1 MNSAL
6 NKLIFLIKEIEK
18 KKLIYLDVV
27 SPVRPFFALFLEK
40 PLLYVVSDR
49 EKRKK
54 VVSQLEAL
62 QSVAGKPF
70 LVEGVKRE
78 EEFFGVKLQS
88 NFRQKEVVA
97 VVEAQDL
104 HLEVEDLDYFLTH
117 SFLLEKGKETRREEF
132 LDLLFSLG
140 YERQE
145 LVRERGEVAIRG
157 EVVDLFPPH
166 LPLPVRTY
174 WWGNQIEKMKFFRP
188 ESQRTEEE
196 VKTLFIP
203 PRSGEFKTVPLF
215 SSLKKEVKTIFWD
228 GVIVEDLTL
237 SSRQVFSGIGTQEAQ
252 VSFSLEVERIPSFW
266 GKIDDL
272 KDYLETS
279 LWNKIFLLLPP
290 EKLEILSSLLEEE
303 KVDFGLN
310 LEENKKVIL
319 FPGYLREGFGI
330 PEIGLAFISS
340 WEIFG
345 KEFVPSPEVP
355 KKSLVSLSS
364 LSPGDYVVHEEEGIG
379 IFRGWKEMTVEGI
392 KRVYVEIEYGRGDIL
407 YLPADKIYLL
417 QKYVGAGEEKPRI
430 NRLGKDEWA
439 RTKERAKR
447 AAEKVAQD
455 LVEVYARRQLEE
467 GYSFSPDTPW
477 QKELELSFPFLE
489 TPDQKK
495 AIEEVK
501 KDMESPRPMDRLI
514 CGDAGYGKTEI
525 AIRAAFKAV
534 MDGKQVAVL
543 APTTLLSEQHYVTF
557 RERMKDFP
565 VTVAVLNRFRT
576 PQEQK
581 SILKK
586 VEKGE
591 VDIIIGT
598 HRLLQKDVFFK
609 DLGLLIVDEEQRLGV
624 RHKEQLKK
632 LKSNLDVLTLTATP
646 IPRTLYL
653 SLLGLRDISVV
664 ETPPEA
670 RKPVYTLVMPRDKK
684 VIKEALEREI
694 EREGQVFYV
703 CPRIRNLMP
712 VKEELD
718 DLIPGVKVALA
729 HGRMGGKELEKVMED
744 FYRGKISVLLCTT
757 IVGIGLDVPNANTII
772 VDPATLFGLAQL
784 YQLRGRVGRF
794 DREAYAYFLYPPR
807 LTGEARERLEAL
819 LEFGATGSGMKLA
832 LRDLEIR
839 GAGNILGM
847 EQHGFIQEVG
857 FSLYTRLL
865 EEEIARLR
873 GEEEISSITP
883 HIDLKEEAY
892 LPSFYLSRDSERFY
906 FYQKLLGVRKEKE
919 IEEIKEELEDR
930 FGRLPRQAENLLQI
944 TKIRHYAKI
953 AQIESIEEKDGELYF
968 VASLPVLLGLS
979 QYMEERGKE
988 GRLFNYQGREAF
1000 KTKMLP
1006 LQDLVSLL
1014 EGMVI
1019 ESVQWQSR

>member
-1 MNSAL
+1 MNSGL
-6 NKLIFLIKEIEK
+6 GKLVSRIRGIERE
-18 KKLIYLDVV
+18 KLIYLDTI
-27 SPVRPFFALFLEK
+27 SPARPFFALFLEK
-40 PLLYVVSDR
+40 PLLYVVSN
-49 EKRKK
+49 EERKK
-54 VVSQLEAL
+54 KVFHQIEAL
-62 QSVAGKPF
+62 RQIEGKYFSVQ
-70 LVEGVKRE
+70 EVKRE
-78 EEFFGVKLQS
+78 EEFFGVKLQDS
-88 NFRQKEVVA
+88 FRQEKVIA

-104 HLEVEDLDYFLTH
+104 PLNVEDLDYFLTH
-117 SFLLEKGKETRREEF
+117 SFLLEEGKETKREEF

-145 LVRERGEVAIRG
+145 LVREKGEVAIRG

-166 LPLPVRTY
+166 LSLPVRTY
-174 WWGNQIEKMKFFRP
+174 WWGNRVEKIKFFRP
-188 ESQRTEEE
+188 ETQRTEEE
-196 VKTLFIP
+196 IKTLFIP
-203 PRSGEFKTVPLF
+203 PRSGEFKTVPLL
-215 SSLKKEVKTIFWD
+215 SALKKEVKTIFWD
-228 GVIVEDLTL
+228 GVTVEDFNL
-237 SSRQVFSGIGTQEAQ
+237 SSRQVFCGISTSQAE
-252 VSFSLEVERIPSFW
+252 VSFSLEAERIPSFW
-266 GKIDDL
+266 GKINDL
-272 KDYLETS
+272 KNYLEES
-279 LWNKIFLLLPP
+279 PWSKIFILLPP

-303 KVDFGLN
+303 KVDFGLHP
-310 LEENKKVIL
+310 EEEKKVIL
-319 FPGYLREGFGI
+319 SPGYLREGFGI
-330 PEIGLAFISS
+330 PEAGLAFISS

-345 KEFVPSPEVP
+345 KEFAPSRKIPREP
-355 KKSLVSLSS
+355 LASINS

-392 KRVYVEIEYGRGDIL
+392 KRVYVEIGYGGGDVL

-417 QKYVGAGEEKPRI
+417 QKYVGVGEEKPQI
-430 NRLGKDEWA
+430 NRLGKAEWN
-439 RTKERAKR
+439 RTKERAKK

-455 LVEVYARRQLEE
+455 LVEIYARRQLEK
-467 GYSFSPDTPW
+467 GHSFSPDTPW

-501 KDMESPRPMDRLI
+501 KDMESSRPMDRLI
-514 CGDAGYGKTEI
+514 CGDVGYGKTEI
-525 AIRAAFKAV
+525 AVRAAFKAV

-565 VTVAVLNRFRT
+565 VSIAVLNRFRT

-581 SILKK
+581 SILEK

-591 VDIIIGT
+591 IDIIIGT
-598 HRLLQKDVFFK
+598 HRLLQKDVVFR
-609 DLGLLIVDEEQRLGV
+609 DLGLLVVDEEQRLGV
-624 RHKEQLKK
+624 KHKEQLKK
-632 LKSNLDVLTLTATP
+632 LKANLDVLTLTATP

-664 ETPPEA
+664 ETPPEG
-670 RKPVYTLVMPRDKK
+670 RKPVYTLVVPRDKK

-703 CPRIRNLMP
+703 CPRIRDLTP
-712 VKEELD
+712 VREELD
-718 DLIPGVKVALA
+718 NLLPGVKIALA
-729 HGRMGGKELEKVMED
+729 HGRMGGKELEEVMEN

-757 IVGIGLDVPNANTII
+757 IVGIGLDVPNANTLI

-794 DREAYAYFLYPPR
+794 DREAFAYFLYPPR
-807 LTGEARERLEAL
+807 LTAEARERLEAL
-819 LEFGATGSGMKLA
+819 MEFSTTGSGMKLA

-873 GEEEISSITP
+873 GEEEISPINP

-892 LPSFYLSRDSERFY
+892 LPSSYLSKDSERFY

-930 FGRLPRQAENLLQI
+930 FGHLPRQAKNLLQI

-979 QYMEERGKE
+979 QYMEEKGREGK
-988 GRLFNYQGREAF
+988 LFNYQGREAF
-1000 KTKMLP
+1000 KIKMVP
-1006 LQDLVSLL
+1006 LRELVSLL
-1014 EGMVI
+1014 EGMVV

>member
-1 MNSAL
+1 MNSVL
-6 NKLIFLIKEIEK
+6 SKLISRIREIER
-18 KKLIYLDVV
+18 KKLIYLDTI

-40 PLLYVVSDR
+40 PLLYVVNDKER
-49 EKRKK
+49 RRK
-54 VVSQLEAL
+54 VFHQIEAL
-62 QSVAGKPF
+62 QHIEGKSFSVRE
-70 LVEGVKRE
+70 VEKE
-78 EEFFGVKLQS
+78 EEFFGVKLQ
-88 NFRQKEVVA
+88 NDFRQKEIIA
-97 VVEAQDL
+97 VIEASDL
-104 HLEVEDLDYFLTH
+104 YQEVEDLDYFLSH
-117 SFLLEKGKETRREEF
+117 SFILQKGKETKREEF

-166 LPLPVRTY
+166 LSLPVRTY
-174 WWGNQIEKMKFFRP
+174 WWGNQVEKMKSFHP

-196 VKTLFIP
+196 IKTLFVP
-203 PRSGEFKTVPLF
+203 PRSGEFKTVPLL
-215 SSLKKEVKTIFWD
+215 SALKREVKTIFWD
-228 GVIVEDLTL
+228 GVTVEDFAL
-237 SSRQVFSGIGTQEAQ
+237 SSRQVFSGIGSPRAEAT
-252 VSFSLEVERIPSFW
+252 FSLKAERIPSFW
-266 GKIDDL
+266 GKINDL
-272 KDYLETS
+272 KDYLEES
-279 LWNKIFLLLPP
+279 PWSKIFLLLPP
-290 EKLEILSSLLEEE
+290 EKLDILSSLLQEEE
-303 KVDFGLN
+303 ADFGLHI
-310 LEENKKVIL
+310 EEGKKVTL
-319 FPGYLREGFGI
+319 LPGYLREGFAI
-330 PEIGLAFISS
+330 PETGLAFISS
-340 WEIFG
+340 REVFG
-345 KEFVPSPEVP
+345 REFSPSSQSH
-355 KKSLVSLSS
+355 KKTIAPPDSLF
-364 LSPGDYVVHEEEGIG
+364 PGDYVVHEEEGIG
-379 IFRGWKEMTVEGI
+379 IFRGWEEMTVEGV
-392 KRVYVEIEYGRGDIL
+392 KRVYVKIEYGGGDLL

-417 QKYVGAGEEKPRI
+417 QKYIGVGEEKPRI
-430 NRLGKDEWA
+430 NRLGKDEWN
-439 RTKERAKR
+439 RTKERAKK

-455 LVEVYARRQLEE
+455 LVEIYARRQLEE
-467 GYSFSPDTPW
+467 GHSFSPDTPW

-514 CGDAGYGKTEI
+514 CGDVGYGKTEI
-525 AIRAAFKAV
+525 AVRAAFKAV
-534 MDGKQVAVL
+534 MDGKQVAIL

-557 RERMKDFP
+557 RERMKGFP
-565 VTVAVLNRFRT
+565 INIAVLNRFRT

-581 SILKK
+581 LILKEL
-586 VEKGE
+586 EKGK

-598 HRLLQKDVFFK
+598 HRLLQKDVAFR

-632 LKSNLDVLTLTATP
+632 LKANLDVLTLTATP

-664 ETPPEA
+664 ETPPEG
-670 RKPVYTLVMPRDKK
+670 RKPVYTLVMPWDKK

-694 EREGQVFYV
+694 GRGGQVFYV
-703 CPRIRNLMP
+703 CPRIRNLVP
-712 VKEELD
+712 VREELD
-718 DLIPGVKVALA
+718 SLLPGVKVALA

-744 FYRGKISVLLCTT
+744 FYQGKISILLCTT
-757 IVGIGLDVPNANTII
+757 IVGIGLDVPNVNTLI

-819 LEFGATGSGMKLA
+819 LEFSTTGSGMKLA

-839 GAGNILGM
+839 GAGNILGV

-857 FSLYTRLL
+857 FSLYTRIL

-873 GEEEISSITP
+873 GEEKISDFTP
-883 HIDLKEEAY
+883 RIDLKEEAY
-892 LPSFYLSRDSERFY
+892 LPSSYLSRDSERFY
-906 FYQKLLGVRKEKE
+906 FYQKLLGVRRERE

-944 TKIRHYAKI
+944 TKISYYAKI
-953 AQIESIEEKDGELYF
+953 AQIESIEEKNGELYF
-968 VASLPVLLGLS
+968 VAPLPVLLGLS

-988 GRLFNYQGREAF
+988 GKLFNYQGREAF
-1000 KTKMLP
+1000 KMKMLP
-1006 LQDLVSLL
+1006 LRDLVLLL
-1014 EGMVI
+1014 EGMVT
-1019 ESVQWQSR
+1019 ESVQWQSW